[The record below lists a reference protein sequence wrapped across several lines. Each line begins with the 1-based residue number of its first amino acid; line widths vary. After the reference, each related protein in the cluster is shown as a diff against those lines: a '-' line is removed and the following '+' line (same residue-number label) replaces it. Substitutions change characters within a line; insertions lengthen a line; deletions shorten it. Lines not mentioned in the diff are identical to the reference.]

1 MSITR
6 KRLIAGVGSSI
17 AAFNIVRSPA
27 KAAEFKY
34 KLGHDQPAEHPQNLR
49 TVEAAKKITEES
61 GGRLVIDVYPN
72 SLLGG
77 DTAMLTQLRSG
88 ALEMYQCPDLILANI
103 LPVASVA
110 AIPFGFKDYTQLW
123 TALDGGLGSYIH
135 SETEKLGLHALEKGW
150 DGGFR
155 DIFTSDRPI
164 RTPADMK
171 GMKLRIPVVKIA
183 QAFVTAL
190 GASPT
195 PINSN
200 EVFTALQ
207 AHLVDGAEGP
217 LVTIESSKYY
227 EATKYVSIT
236 NHQPTPF
243 EMLINGAAW
252 KRLPGDLREIMARNL
267 NQYAILNR
275 KDIATGEIALQ
286 AKLKTQGQTFVTAD
300 NEAFRAVIRKAGLY
314 AKWREEYGAKPFAL
328 LEDVVG
334 KLA

>member
-1 MSITR
+1 MGITR
-6 KRLIAGVGSSI
+6 KRLIAGAASSI
-17 AAFNIVRSPA
+17 SVFGIVRSRA

-49 TVEAAKKITEES
+49 AVEAAKKVTEES
-61 GGRLVIDVYPN
+61 GGRLVVDVYPN
-72 SLLGG
+72 SQLGG
-77 DTAMLTQLRSG
+77 DTQMLAQLRSG
-88 ALEMYQCPDLILANI
+88 ALEMYQCPHLILSNI
-103 LPVASVA
+103 LPVASLA
-110 AIPFGFKDYTQLW
+110 AVPFAFKDYTQLW
-123 TALDGGLGSYIH
+123 TALDGALGAYIH
-135 SETEKLGLHALEKGW
+135 AETEKLGIHPLENGW

-155 DIFTSDRPI
+155 DIFTSNRPI
-164 RTPADMK
+164 KTPADMK
-171 GMKLRIPVVKIA
+171 GMKLRIPVVKIV
-183 QAFVTAL
+183 QAFVIAL

-200 EVFTALQ
+200 EVFSALQ

-252 KRLPGDLREIMARNL
+252 QRLPKDLREIMSRNF
-267 NQYAILNR
+267 NAYSKLNR
-275 KDIATGEIALQ
+275 KDIATGEITLQ
-286 AKLKTQGQTFVTAD
+286 EKLKGQGQSFVTPD
-300 NEAFRAVIRKAGLY
+300 NEAFRAVIRQAGLY
-314 AKWREEYGAKPFAL
+314 EKWRDEYGAKPFAL
-328 LEDVVG
+328 LEQVVG